1 MTDIVSPDKRSKMM
15 AGIKGKD
22 TRPEILI
29 RKALHRQGFRYSL
42 HRKDLPG
49 KPDLVLPKYNAVI
62 FINGCFW
69 HAHDCHLFKWPKTR
83 PEFWREKIG
92 GNKERDKR
100 NLDKLSELGWR
111 VLIIWECALKGR
123 QRLDFEQVLTTASNW
138 LKSESD
144 NWTIEVKNQ

>member
-138 LKSESD
+138 LKSDSD
-144 NWTIEVKNQ
+144 NWTIEGKNQ